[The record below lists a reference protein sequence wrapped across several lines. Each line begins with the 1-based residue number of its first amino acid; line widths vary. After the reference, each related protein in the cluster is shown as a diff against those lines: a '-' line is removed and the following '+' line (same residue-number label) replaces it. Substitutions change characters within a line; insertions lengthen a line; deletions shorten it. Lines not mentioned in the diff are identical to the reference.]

1 VRSSRR
7 DRLLAFKTALRRA
20 LPSRLAAS
28 ENAMLALAL
37 LVTATALFADPPV
50 SRAALDDARVRWTE
64 AMELVHVPGM
74 AVVGVKDGA
83 VAFVECLGVRRVRD
97 AAPVDADT
105 RFYIAS
111 VTKTFVATAAKI
123 LEEEHKLALN
133 DPVAKWLPKF
143 SLTDDEAAKSMTIED
158 LLAHRPGL
166 ESGPIVFRDA
176 YTGQIDDDV
185 YFRLLGDVR
194 PTGVTTYSNVHFTL
208 AGRVLEA
215 VDGAR
220 WQDVVAKRVFEPLG
234 MTRSTGYAS
243 ELWGDDDAAEPHV
256 GIATGAIAVPHKS
269 DRTMHAAGGLGTTP
283 NDAARWLSFQLG
295 DGRVNGKAVLS
306 PAGVADLRKRR
317 STFERDTIL
326 PWFSTD
332 GFALGWQTCTYRD
345 QPAFA
350 HGGGYTGASC
360 FFLFVPE
367 KRVGVA
373 VLLNRDSTSC
383 MALAMTDAMD
393 LLLGLEPSPEL
404 LERVRDTSRHADW
417 PETSGAASNP
427 AKQTGALSLPV
438 ERYVG
443 HYTDETW
450 GDVEVALED
459 GELRV
464 RLGDFDCAL
473 HTTGVDTFEAR
484 VGPILRFPG
493 QFYVDDGVVED
504 IGLAAQ
510 SEREI
515 LFERVE

>member
-1 VRSSRR
+1 
-7 DRLLAFKTALRRA
+7 
-20 LPSRLAAS
+20 
-28 ENAMLALAL
+28 MLALAL
-37 LVTATALFADPPV
+37 LVTAAPLFADPPV

-83 VAFVECLGVRRVRD
+83 VAFVECIGVRRVRD
-97 AAPVDADT
+97 GAPVDADT

-123 LEEEHKLALN
+123 LEEERKLALN

-143 SLTDDEAAKSMTIED
+143 SLTDDDAAKSMTIED

-166 ESGPIVFRDA
+166 ESSPIVFRDA

-194 PTGVTTYSNVHFTL
+194 PTGMTTYSNVHFTL

-220 WQDVVAKRVFEPLG
+220 WQDVVAKRVFDPLG

-243 ELWGDDDAAEPHV
+243 VLWGDDDSAEPHV

-295 DGRVNGKAVLS
+295 DGRVNGKVVLS
-306 PAGVADLRKRR
+306 PAGLADLHRRR
-317 STFERDTIL
+317 SSIDREPML
-326 PWFSTD
+326 PWLASD
-332 GFALGWQTCTYRD
+332 GFALGWQICSFRD
-345 QPAFA
+345 EPALG
-350 HGGGYTGASC
+350 HGGGYTGAIC
-360 FFLFVPE
+360 HFLFLPE
-367 KRVGVA
+367 RGVGAA
-373 VLLNRDSTSC
+373 VLANRDSTSC
-383 MALAMTDAMD
+383 MALALTDALD
-393 LLLGLEPSPEL
+393 LLLGREPSPEL
-404 LERVRDTSRHADW
+404 LERVRDTARRADW
-417 PETSGAASNP
+417 PETNGAASNP
-427 AKQTGALSLPV
+427 AKQVGALSLPV

-450 GDVEVALED
+450 GDVEVTLED
-459 GELRV
+459 GALRV
-464 RLGDFDCAL
+464 RLGDFDCEL

-484 VGPILRFPG
+484 VGPIRRFPG

>member
-1 VRSSRR
+1 
-7 DRLLAFKTALRRA
+7 
-20 LPSRLAAS
+20 
-28 ENAMLALAL
+28 MLALATI
-37 LVTATALFADPPV
+37 VTAAALFADPPV
-50 SRAALDDARVRWTE
+50 ANSALDAARARWAE

-97 AAPVDADT
+97 GAPVGADT

-111 VTKTFVATAAKI
+111 VTKTFVATAAKV
-123 LEEEHKLALN
+123 LEEQRELALN

-143 SLTDDEAAKSMTIED
+143 SLTGHDVARSPTIED

-166 ESGPIVFRDA
+166 ESVPIVFRDA

-185 YFRLLGDVR
+185 YFRLLTDVR
-194 PTGVTTYSNVHFTL
+194 PSGVTTYSNIHFTL

-243 ELWGDDDAAEPHV
+243 VLWGDDDSAEPHA
-256 GIATGAIAVPHKS
+256 GISTGAIAVPHKS

-283 NDAARWLSFQLG
+283 NDAVRWLSFQLG
-295 DGRVNGKAVLS
+295 DGRVNGKVVLS
-306 PAGVADLRKRR
+306 QEGLADLRTRR
-317 STFERDTIL
+317 STVERDTIL

-345 QPAFA
+345 LPAFG
-350 HGGGYTGASC
+350 HGGGYTGAAC
-360 FFLFVPE
+360 FFLFIPE

-383 MALAMTDAMD
+383 MALALSDALD
-393 LLLGLEPSPEL
+393 LLLGLDPGPML
-404 LERVRDTSRHADW
+404 MERVRGTARDADW
-417 PETSGAASNP
+417 PDVSGPAMNP
-427 AKQTGALSLPV
+427 ALHDGALSLAV
-438 ERYVG
+438 EHYVG
-443 HYTDETW
+443 RYTDEVW

-464 RLGDFDCAL
+464 RLGDFDCEL

-484 VGPILRFPG
+484 VGPIRRFTG

>member
-1 VRSSRR
+1 
-7 DRLLAFKTALRRA
+7 
-20 LPSRLAAS
+20 
-28 ENAMLALAL
+28 MLALAL
-37 LVTATALFADPPV
+37 LVTAAPLFADPPV
-50 SRAALDDARVRWTE
+50 SRTALDDARARWTE

-83 VAFVECLGVRRVRD
+83 VAFVECLGERRVRD
-97 AAPVDADT
+97 ASPVDADT

-111 VTKTFVATAAKI
+111 VTKTFIATTAKI
-123 LEEEHKLALN
+123 LEEERKLALN

-143 SLTDDEAAKSMTIED
+143 SLTGHDVAKSPTIED

-166 ESGPIVFRDA
+166 ESTPIVFRDA

-185 YFRLLGDVR
+185 YFRLLGDVE

-208 AGRVLEA
+208 AGRVLEV

-243 ELWGDDDAAEPHV
+243 VLWGDDDSAEPHV

-295 DGRVNGKAVLS
+295 DGRVNGKVVLS
-306 PAGVADLRKRR
+306 PEGLADLRTRR
-317 STFERDTIL
+317 STVERDTIL
-326 PWFSTD
+326 PWFSID

-345 QPAFA
+345 RPAFG
-350 HGGGYTGASC
+350 HGGGYTGATS

-367 KRVGVA
+367 NRVGVA

-383 MALAMTDAMD
+383 MALALTDAMD
-393 LLLGLEPSPEL
+393 LLLGLEPGPML
-404 LERVRDTSRHADW
+404 MERVRDTARNADW
-417 PETSGAASNP
+417 PDVSGPSTNP
-427 AKQTGALSLPV
+427 ALHDGALSLAAD
-438 ERYVG
+438 RYVG

-450 GDVEVALED
+450 GDVEVTLEN
-459 GELRV
+459 GALRV
-464 RLGDFDCAL
+464 RLGDFDCEL

-484 VGPILRFPG
+484 IGTVRRFPG